1 MDHYDEADLLAGWA
15 GGDTTS
21 LARPL
26 SPALGGNID
35 HNGQD
40 QDNPLDNLLPK

>member
-1 MDHYDEADLLAGWA
+1 MTRQIFSLDGLVGILL
-15 GGDTTS
+15 S

-26 SPALGGNID
+26 SPALGRNID

-40 QDNPLDNLLPK
+40 QDNPLDNLLLK